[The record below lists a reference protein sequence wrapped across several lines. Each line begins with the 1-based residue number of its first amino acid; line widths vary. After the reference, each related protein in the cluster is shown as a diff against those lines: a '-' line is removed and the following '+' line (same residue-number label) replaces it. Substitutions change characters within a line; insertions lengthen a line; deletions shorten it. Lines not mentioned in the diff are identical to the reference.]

1 MTCSIEF
8 ERIGVKYL
16 MEKIS
21 TLIVDDNFAY
31 FESCKTILHAYG
43 ENVEVDHAITAEDC
57 IRKVIQNYYDIV
69 LLDYDL
75 NGTDGI
81 KLLTRI
87 KALNK
92 KLPVIMLVD
101 EGKEDIALEALKNG
115 AEDYIMKVSG
125 DQTALPFTIQ
135 KVVERGQIKIEP
147 PQPPAEKVNA
157 TVNQEEKIQEAFYIL
172 DRKGHFLSANDK
184 MLALSGYTE
193 EELLELSVADL
204 LPPSQEHRFFEWFTT
219 LHENGEQATFSGE
232 LVTKYGTR
240 QPVNLVLTSV
250 KNEVN
255 EIIGYRGHLKD
266 VESFSPE
273 ESQLP
278 AQEIHFVLV
287 SEFIKLLHSSL
298 HEHLGYVLGRIAQ
311 IGSQLFRFQK
321 VTLALL
327 DRSKRV
333 FIKQA
338 MVGQK
343 LQSGDKKTMIEVPQE
358 LIEQIF
364 TDQFRF
370 KVMYSSHEGLI
381 DFEKMRLK
389 RRLSSG
395 LFAPANSLHIEW
407 QEDDMLLINLV
418 DQNKQTFGYISLE
431 KSVSKSVSES
441 ELVSNLELF
450 AQLSSL
456 AIENHYHFS
465 MLERKNRRLKQL
477 LVSSNIF
484 KLHLNFDDL
493 LKEVVWSVRY
503 TLEFKLVAL
512 ALVTSKSGMLEIRAA
527 ACDDKIKQLHLEE
540 LRFTLTSIAQVLKE
554 KYKQGKSYFIRE
566 QEKNLLPLKE
576 IYYHSTKE
584 SNQEKMVW
592 DSSCLILVP
601 IMTREQKISGFL
613 MVDDPADGKI
623 PTTEVIHTLEI
634 LTNQVAVAIDNRMM
648 YFQMKKRLN
657 ILEKATGIYKK
668 EDEEDTDRSLGIQRL
683 MKRYLK

>member
-1 MTCSIEF
+1 
-8 ERIGVKYL
+8 
-16 MEKIS
+16 
-21 TLIVDDNFAY
+21 
-31 FESCKTILHAYG
+31 
-43 ENVEVDHAITAEDC
+43 
-57 IRKVIQNYYDIV
+57 
-69 LLDYDL
+69 
-75 NGTDGI
+75 
-81 KLLTRI
+81 
-87 KALNK
+87 
-92 KLPVIMLVD
+92 
-101 EGKEDIALEALKNG
+101 
-115 AEDYIMKVSG
+115 
-125 DQTALPFTIQ
+125 
-135 KVVERGQIKIEP
+135 
-147 PQPPAEKVNA
+147 
-157 TVNQEEKIQEAFYIL
+157 
-172 DRKGHFLSANDK
+172 
-184 MLALSGYTE
+184 
-193 EELLELSVADL
+193 
-204 LPPSQEHRFFEWFTT
+204 
-219 LHENGEQATFSGE
+219 
-232 LVTKYGTR
+232 
-240 QPVNLVLTSV
+240 VLTSV
-250 KNEVN
+250 KNEAN
-255 EIIGYRGHLKD
+255 EIIGYRGHLNDAEAAK
-266 VESFSPE
+266 PE
-273 ESQLP
+273 ESSLP
-278 AQEIHFVLV
+278 AQELHFILV

-298 HEHLGYVLGRIAQ
+298 HEHLSYVLGRIAQ

-343 LQSGDKKTMIEVPQE
+343 LQSGDKKILIEVPQE

-381 DFEKMRLK
+381 DFDKMGLK
-389 RRLSSG
+389 KRLSTG
-395 LFAPANSLHIEW
+395 LLAPTNSLQIEW

-431 KSVSKSVSES
+431 KSASKSISES

-450 AQLSSL
+450 AQLASL

-484 KLHLNFDDL
+484 KLHLNFEDL
-493 LKEVVWSVRY
+493 LKEVVWSIRY
-503 TLEFKLVAL
+503 TLDFKLVAL

-554 KYKQGKSYFIRE
+554 KYKQGKSYFINE
-566 QEKNLLPLKE
+566 PEKNLLPLKE
-576 IYYHSTKE
+576 LYQHSPKE
-584 SNQEKMVW
+584 SRREKAVW
-592 DSSCLILVP
+592 DSSNLLLVP

-613 MVDDPADGKI
+613 IVDDPADGKL
-623 PTTEVIHTLEI
+623 PTSEVIHTLEI

-657 ILEKATGIYKK
+657 ILEKATGIFQKD
-668 EDEEDTDRSLGIQRL
+668 DEEDTDRSLGIQRL

>member
-1 MTCSIEF
+1 
-8 ERIGVKYL
+8 

-21 TLIVDDNFAY
+21 TLIVDDNLAY
-31 FESCKTILHAYG
+31 FESCKTILHVQG
-43 ENVEVDHAITAEDC
+43 ENVEVDHAKTAEDC

-92 KLPVIMLVD
+92 KMPVIMLVD
-101 EGKEDIALEALKNG
+101 EGKEDIAIEALKNG

-135 KVVERGQIKIEP
+135 KVVERGQSRIEP
-147 PQPPAEKVNA
+147 APPPVEKKAAAPV
-157 TVNQEEKIQEAFYIL
+157 EPDDMIQEAFYIL
-172 DRKGHFLSANDK
+172 DSKGHFLSANEK
-184 MLALSGYTE
+184 MLTFSGYTE
-193 EELLELSVADL
+193 EELLELSVSDL
-204 LPPSQEHRFFEWFTT
+204 LPPAQEHQFGEWFTT

-232 LVTKYGTR
+232 LVTKYGVR
-240 QPVNLVLTSV
+240 QPVHLVLTSV
-250 KNEVN
+250 KNEAN

-266 VESFSPE
+266 AEQVSTE
-273 ESQLP
+273 EITLP
-278 AQEIHFVLV
+278 AQEIHFILV
-287 SEFIKLLHSSL
+287 SEFIKLLHCSL
-298 HEHLGYVLGRIAQ
+298 HEHLSYVLGRIAQ
-311 IGSQLFRFQK
+311 IGSQTFRFQK

-343 LQSGDKKTMIEVPQE
+343 LQSNDKKTMIEVPQE

-381 DFEKMRLK
+381 DFEKMGLKKRL
-389 RRLSSG
+389 R
-395 LFAPANSLHIEW
+395 NSLLGPSNSLQIEW
-407 QEDDMLLINLV
+407 QDDDMLLINLV

-431 KSVSKSVSES
+431 KSASKSVPES
-441 ELVSNLELF
+441 ELVANLELF
-450 AQLSSL
+450 AQLASL

-477 LVSSNIF
+477 LVSSNVF

-503 TLEFKLVAL
+503 TLDFKLVAL

-540 LRFTLTSIAQVLKE
+540 IHFTLTSIAQVLKE
-554 KYKQGKSYFIRE
+554 KYKKGKAYYINE
-566 QEKNLLPLKE
+566 PEKNLSPLKE
-576 IYYHSTKE
+576 VYYQSQKAT
-584 SNQEKMVW
+584 NRDGAVW
-592 DSSCLILVP
+592 TSDSLLLVP
-601 IMTREQKISGFL
+601 IMTREHKISGFL
-613 MVDDPADGKI
+613 IVDDPADGKI
-623 PTTEVIHTLEI
+623 PSTEVIHTLEI
-634 LTNQVAVAIDNRMM
+634 LTNQIAVAIDNRMM
-648 YFQMKKRLN
+648 YLQMKKRLN
-657 ILEKATGIYKK
+657 ILEKATGIFQK
-668 EDEEDTDRSLGIQRL
+668 EEEDDTDKSLGIQRL

>member
-1 MTCSIEF
+1 
-8 ERIGVKYL
+8 

-21 TLIVDDNFAY
+21 TLIVDDNLAY
-31 FESCKTILHAYG
+31 FESCKTILHVHG
-43 ENVEVDHAITAEDC
+43 ENVEVDHAMTAEDC

-101 EGKEDIALEALKNG
+101 EGKEEIALEALKNG

-135 KVVERGQIKIEP
+135 KVVERGQVKMEP
-147 PQPPAEKVNA
+147 IQPPIDKKVNA
-157 TVNQEEKIQEAFYIL
+157 TIEQEEKIQEAFYIL

-184 MLALSGYTE
+184 MLAFSGYTE
-193 EELLELSVADL
+193 EELMELSVSDL
-204 LPPSQEHRFFEWFTT
+204 LPPSQEHQFYEWFSM
-219 LHENGEQATFSGE
+219 LHENGEQATFTSE
-232 LVTKYGTR
+232 LVTKFGVR

-250 KNEVN
+250 KNEAN

-266 VESFSPE
+266 AEIIQTDDAP
-273 ESQLP
+273 LP
-278 AQEIHFVLV
+278 AQELHFILV

-311 IGSQLFRFQK
+311 IGSQLFKFQK

-343 LQSGDKKTMIEVPQE
+343 LQSGDKKAMIEVPQE

-364 TDQFRF
+364 TNQFQF
-370 KVMYSSHEGLI
+370 KVMYYSHEGLI
-381 DFEKMRLK
+381 DFEKIGLK

-395 LFAPANSLHIEW
+395 FPPPANSLQIEW

-431 KSVSKSVSES
+431 KSASKAVSES

-503 TLEFKLVAL
+503 TLDFKLVAL

-540 LRFTLTSIAQVLKE
+540 VRFSLTSIAQVLKD
-554 KYKQGKSYFIRE
+554 KYKKGKSYFVNE
-566 QEKNLLPLKE
+566 PEKNLLPLKE
-576 IYYHSTKE
+576 IYYQSQKE
-584 SNQEKMVW
+584 SRREGITW
-592 DSSCLILVP
+592 DSSALLLVP

-613 MVDDPADGKI
+613 LVDDPADGKI
-623 PTTEVIHTLEI
+623 PTSEVIHTLEI

-657 ILEKATGIYKK
+657 ILEKATGIFQK
-668 EDEEDTDRSLGIQRL
+668 EDEDETDKSLGIQRL
-683 MKRYLK
+683 VKRFLK

>member
-1 MTCSIEF
+1 
-8 ERIGVKYL
+8 

-21 TLIVDDNFAY
+21 TLIVDDNLSY
-31 FESCKTILHAYG
+31 FESCKNILHVQG
-43 ENVEVDHAITAEDC
+43 ENVEVDHAMTAEDC

-81 KLLTRI
+81 KLLARI

-92 KLPVIMLVD
+92 KLPVIMLID
-101 EGKEDIALEALKNG
+101 EGKEDIAIEALKNG

-135 KVVERGQIKIEP
+135 KVVERGQIKVEP
-147 PQPPAEKVNA
+147 AQSPTEKKVNA
-157 TVNQEEKIQEAFYIL
+157 TIEQEEKIQEAFYIL
-172 DRKGHFLSANDK
+172 DRKGHFLSANDR
-184 MLALSGYTE
+184 MLAFSGYTE

-204 LPPSQEHRFFEWFTT
+204 LPPSQENQFYEWFAT
-219 LHENGEQATFSGE
+219 LPENGEQATFTSE
-232 LVTKYGTR
+232 LVTKYGVR

-250 KNEVN
+250 KNEAN

-266 VESFSPE
+266 AESIETE
-273 ESQLP
+273 ETHLP
-278 AQEIHFVLV
+278 AQELHFILV

-298 HEHLGYVLGRIAQ
+298 HEHLSYVLGRIAQ
-311 IGSQLFRFQK
+311 IGSQLFKFQK

-343 LQSGDKKTMIEVPQE
+343 LQSGDKKAMIEVPQE
-358 LIEQIF
+358 LIDQIF
-364 TDQFRF
+364 TNQFKF
-370 KVMYSSHEGLI
+370 KVMYYSHEGLI
-381 DFEKMRLK
+381 DFEKIGLK
-389 RRLSSG
+389 KRLSSG
-395 LFAPANSLHIEW
+395 FPPVANSLQIEW
-407 QEDDMLLINLV
+407 QDDDMLLINLV

-431 KSVSKSVSES
+431 KSARKAVSES

-484 KLHLNFDDL
+484 KLHLNLDDL
-493 LKEVVWSVRY
+493 LKEIVWSVRY
-503 TLEFKLVAL
+503 TLDFKLVAL

-540 LRFTLTSIAQVLKE
+540 IRFSLPSIAQVLKD
-554 KYKQGKSYFIRE
+554 KYKKGKSYFVKAP
-566 QEKNLLPLKE
+566 EKNLLPLKE
-576 IYYHSTKE
+576 VYYQSQRE
-584 SNQEKMVW
+584 SRREGMW
-592 DSSCLILVP
+592 DASSVLLVP

-613 MVDDPADGKI
+613 IADDPADGKI
-623 PTTEVIHTLEI
+623 PTSEVIHTLEI

-657 ILEKATGIYKK
+657 ILEKATGIFQK
-668 EDEEDTDRSLGIQRL
+668 EDEDDTDKSLGIQRL
-683 MKRYLK
+683 VKRFLK